1 MTELEQLTNILGMVT
16 ELREIAQNIFVHVS
30 LLREIAQN
38 IFVHVSFAVLI
49 SASLAIVVVI
59 VLPIWRMLMNDK

>member
-16 ELREIAQNIFVHVS
+16 E
-30 LLREIAQN
+30 LREIAQN